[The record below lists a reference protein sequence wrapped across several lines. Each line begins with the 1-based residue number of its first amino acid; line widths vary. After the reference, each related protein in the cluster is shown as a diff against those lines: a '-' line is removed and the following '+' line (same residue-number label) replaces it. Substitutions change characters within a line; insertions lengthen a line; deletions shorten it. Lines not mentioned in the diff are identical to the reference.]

1 MSIDRFNLLSQE
13 SFINQQNTEN
23 ILLASIVQKKI
34 ANETTDFTP
43 NSWENVDSM
52 VDLGLAKTSI
62 YIGDQFVST
71 RNNVNITWDV
81 IGHNCE
87 TLSDTKYSNRDN
99 MTLYMHDLFS
109 ESLVQFGARQ
119 AFYVTDNGLT
129 AGVYNILIE
138 SQPWYTRDQGKYA
151 QFELTQDL
159 PAGGQIVF
167 THADNTTMFGKTLST
182 LASPEST
189 TALENIEISEGTEG
203 INLGTLKASL
213 QNSINSSYRAFW
225 GSGNYKESAVR
236 QWLNSKNTAGNV
248 WNPQTK
254 FDRPPSWA
262 DTLNGFMYGMDEDF
276 LKVIKKTHI
285 KYARNTLFEGG
296 GYDEIDDY
304 FYLLSKPQIYGG
316 ATVLGVDEGEIY
328 PYFINY
334 STLNAAGTGND
345 KNRIKTRN
353 GSAQWYWLRSPG
365 AGYGSNVWNVAAT
378 GQLYHNSAS
387 YAGGVAA
394 ACTI

>member
-34 ANETTDFTP
+34 ANGTTDFTP

-71 RNNVNITWDV
+71 RDNVNITWDV

-119 AFYVTDNGLT
+119 AFYATDNGLT

-138 SQPWYTRDQGKYA
+138 SQPWYTEDQGKYA

-167 THADNTTMFGKTLST
+167 THAHNATMFGKTLST
-182 LASPEST
+182 WASPEST
-189 TALENIEISEGTEG
+189 TALENVKISEGTEG

-213 QNSINSSYRAFW
+213 QNSINSSRRAFW

-248 WNPQTK
+248 WKHQTK

-262 DTLNGFMYGMDEDF
+262 NTLNGFMYGMDEDF
-276 LKVIKKTHI
+276 LKVVKKTHI
-285 KYARNTLFEGG
+285 KCARNTSFEGG
-296 GYDEIDDY
+296 GYDEMDDY

-334 STLNAAGTGND
+334 STLNAAGVGND

-353 GSAQWYWLRSPG
+353 GSAQSYSLRS
-365 AGYGSNVWNVAAT
+365 SNADSECGIWGVNTA
-378 GQLYHNSAS
+378 GQLSTSFATNTS
-387 YAGGVAA
+387 GVAA

>member
-34 ANETTDFTP
+34 ANGTTDFTP

-71 RNNVNITWDV
+71 RDNINITWDV

-138 SQPWYTRDQGKYA
+138 SQPWYTKDQGKYA

-167 THADNTTMFGKTLST
+167 THIPNATMFGKTLST
-182 LASPEST
+182 FASPKRT
-189 TALENIEISEGTEG
+189 TALENVEISEGTEG

-213 QNSINSSYRAFW
+213 QNSINSSYRAFQ
-225 GSGNYKESAVR
+225 GSSNYKESAVR

-254 FDRPPSWA
+254 FDRPPIWA
-262 DTLNGFMYGMDEDF
+262 NTLNGFMYGMDEDF
-276 LKVIKKTHI
+276 LKVVKKTHI
-285 KYARNTLFEGG
+285 KCARNTLFEGG
-296 GYDEIDDY
+296 GYDEMDDY
-304 FYLLSKPQIYGG
+304 FYLLSEPQIYGG
-316 ATVLGVDEGEIY
+316 ATVLGIDEGEIY

-334 STLNAAGTGND
+334 STLNAAGIGFD

-353 GSAQWYWLRSPG
+353 GSVQWYWLRSLY
-365 AGYGSNVWNVAAT
+365 ASYGSHVWDVTSAGQVNHTDAT
-378 GQLYHNSAS
+378 T
-387 YAGGVAA
+387 AGGVAA
-394 ACTI
+394 A

>member
-34 ANETTDFTP
+34 ANGTTDFTP
-43 NSWENVDSM
+43 NSWENVNSM

-71 RNNVNITWDV
+71 RNNVDITWDV

-109 ESLVQFGARQ
+109 ESFVQFNARQ
-119 AFYVTDNGLT
+119 AFYATDNGLT

-138 SQPWYTRDQGKYA
+138 SQPWYTEDQGKYA

-167 THADNTTMFGKTLST
+167 THDYNVTMFGKTLST
-182 LASPEST
+182 FASPEST

-213 QNSINSSYRAFW
+213 QNSINSSRR
-225 GSGNYKESAVR
+225 V
-236 QWLNSKNTAGNV
+236 
-248 WNPQTK
+248 
-254 FDRPPSWA
+254 
-262 DTLNGFMYGMDEDF
+262 F
-276 LKVIKKTHI
+276 LGK
-285 KYARNTLFEGG
+285 
-296 GYDEIDDY
+296 
-304 FYLLSKPQIYGG
+304 
-316 ATVLGVDEGEIY
+316 
-328 PYFINY
+328 
-334 STLNAAGTGND
+334 
-345 KNRIKTRN
+345 
-353 GSAQWYWLRSPG
+353 W
-365 AGYGSNVWNVAAT
+365 
-378 GQLYHNSAS
+378 
-387 YAGGVAA
+387 
-394 ACTI
+394 